1 MSGSDS
7 TSSDGYRL
15 GRSYLAASR
24 LNLQHFMY
32 KDAQGYLLHPVI
44 QADLRHKQEA
54 EQDESKDSLRVA
66 DLATGTAIWLFD
78 LHKSPE
84 VNGLDIQFHG
94 FDISNALFPNTS
106 WLSKNIV
113 LSTSNLLEEP
123 PMSLHG
129 QFDAVHLRLVLSLIR
144 SGSPK
149 PMIQHIK
156 MLLKPGGYLQWDEAD
171 PFNHYDVL
179 IPNSETEAPNM
190 MVTFQK
196 LKDLADWSWIAKLPQ
211 TLLEEGFHD
220 AVQYSNEPRP
230 EMFKSWT
237 YLDLCTS
244 EEISLHWY
252 GEDDEQGKEWRGYI
266 PKAYEEAN
274 ASNGAVLRARPTV
287 TIARKPL

>member
-1 MSGSDS
+1 MTSSSS

-15 GRSYLAASR
+15 GRSYLSASR
-24 LNLQHFMY
+24 LASVISKRQDRMEATIHYVWPTWQPERRGLPNLY
-32 KDAQGYLLHPVI
+32 
-44 QADLRHKQEA
+44 E
-54 EQDESKDSLRVA
+54 
-66 DLATGTAIWLFD
+66 T
-78 LHKSPE
+78 SPE
-84 VNGLDIQFHG
+84 VNGLDIQLHG

-106 WLSKNIV
+106 WLPKNII

-123 PMSLHG
+123 PKSLHG
-129 QFDAVHLRLVLSLIR
+129 QFDAVHLRLVLTLIR

-149 PMIQHIK
+149 PIIQHVK

-179 IPNSETEAPNM
+179 IPISETDAPNM
-190 MVTFQK
+190 MAAFQN

-220 AVQYSNEPRP
+220 AIQYSNEPRP

-244 EEISLHWY
+244 EEISHHWY
-252 GEDDEQGKEWRGYI
+252 GEDDEHAKEWRGYI
-266 PKAYEEAN
+266 PKAYEEAD
-274 ASNGAVLRARPTV
+274 ASNGAVLRVRPTV